1 MKNKSKWVFWGFFS
15 LDYQVMKT
23 YLEEMA
29 EKGWMFEKVGRH
41 LAKFRAI
48 EPQKLNFYV
57 DVFKEGEPL
66 TPENTQESEAYR
78 NLSKNLDGYL

>member
-48 EPQKLNFYV
+48 EPQKLNFM
-57 DVFKEGEPL
+57 
-66 TPENTQESEAYR
+66 
-78 NLSKNLDGYL
+78 